1 MPDPIRILVVDDHP
15 AFGFGLIAMLNSRSD
30 FRVIAEA
37 SDVSEALARF
47 RKDRPDI
54 TLMDLSMP
62 GLNGIDA
69 VRLFRDEDPDCR
81 VIIVTTFDADED
93 IHRVLEAGAKAY
105 LLKDASRAELEDT
118 IRSVHAGRTV
128 LSPRVE
134 ARLAERNAR
143 PTLTPREMDILRLI
157 VRGWSNKEIGADLGI
172 TETTV
177 KGYLKA
183 LFLKLGVADRTQA
196 AITAVQHGIIHL

>member
-1 MPDPIRILVVDDHP
+1 MPEPIRILVVDDHP
-15 AFGFGLIAMLNSRSD
+15 AFRLGLIAMLNKTPD
-30 FRVIAEA
+30 FKVVAEA
-37 SDVSEALARF
+37 SDVNEAVQRF
-47 RKDRPDI
+47 GEERPDV

-62 GLNGIDA
+62 GLNGIDG
-69 VRLFRDEDPDCR
+69 VKLLRQQEPKCR

-105 LLKDASRAELEDT
+105 LLKDATREEIEET
-118 IRSVHAGRTV
+118 IRAVDAGRTV

-134 ARLAERNAR
+134 ARLAERNSR
-143 PTLTPREMDILRLI
+143 PSLTPREMDILRLI
-157 VRGWSNKEIGADLGI
+157 VRGWSNKEIGAELGI

-183 LFLKLGVADRTQA
+183 LFLKLNVADRTQA

>member
-1 MPDPIRILVVDDHP
+1 MSDPIRILVVDDHP
-15 AFGFGLIAMLNSRSD
+15 AFRLGLIAMLNSTPD
-30 FRVIAEA
+30 FRVVAEA
-37 SDVSEALARF
+37 SDVSTALEHF
-47 RKDRPDI
+47 VEHRPDI

-69 VRLFRDEDPDCR
+69 VKLLREKDPACR

-93 IHRVLEAGAKAY
+93 IHRVLQAGAKAY
-105 LLKDASRAELEDT
+105 LLKDATREELEET
-118 IRSVHAGRTV
+118 IRSVHAGSTV
-128 LSPRVE
+128 LSPRVK

-143 PTLTPREMDILRLI
+143 PGLTPREIDILRLI
-157 VRGWSNKEIGADLGI
+157 VRGWSNKEIGAELGI

-183 LFLKLGVADRTQA
+183 LFLKLNVVDRTQA
-196 AITAVQHGIIHL
+196 AIAAVQHGIVHL

>member
-15 AFGFGLIAMLNSRSD
+15 AFRFGLIAMLNSRPD

-37 SDVSEALARF
+37 SDVTEALDQF
-47 RKDRPDI
+47 RKERPDI

-69 VRLFRDEDPDCR
+69 VRLLRNECPECR

-105 LLKDASRAELEDT
+105 LLKDATRTELEET
-118 IRSVHAGRTV
+118 IRGVHGRTNG
-128 LSPRVE
+128 
-134 ARLAERNAR
+134 ALAQ
-143 PTLTPREMDILRLI
+143 
-157 VRGWSNKEIGADLGI
+157 G
-172 TETTV
+172 
-177 KGYLKA
+177 
-183 LFLKLGVADRTQA
+183 
-196 AITAVQHGIIHL
+196 